1 MTFNDSRFQQIRDN
15 VKAAVAALDDARC
28 DISDLSQGNWTPI
41 AYRRLVTMQSSVD
54 EAIRRSLNVAEMCG
68 WFEEK
73 PKGAA

>member
-28 DISDLSQGNWTPI
+28 DISDLSEGNWTPME
-41 AYRRLVTMQSSVD
+41 YRRLVTMQSLAD
-54 EAIRRSLNVAEMCG
+54 EAIRRSQNVAEMCG
-68 WFEEK
+68 WFDKK